1 MRTRIAFA
9 AVLIACSHDVLAVD
23 REYHPY
29 QLSSLYAD
37 RHAIELKIFH
47 LINEAAVRRDPR
59 MKSTLALYG
68 DSLGYIPS
76 LAAAHYAYA
85 FGDKS
90 RVHWV
95 VAKDKKRRLG
105 SDSLVLLVFGYMDE
119 WDHTVRRL
127 REHADYW
134 QRRKEGGAGE
144 QVLHEALENRKRLYG
159 VERFERVWKPV
170 RAK

>member
-1 MRTRIAFA
+1 MRARIFLP
-9 AVLIACSHDVLAVD
+9 AVMLFFCAGDSLAIGSD
-23 REYHPY
+23 YDPY
-29 QLSSLYAD
+29 RLRSLYGD
-37 RHAIELKIFH
+37 RHAIDLKMFH
-47 LINEAAVRRDPR
+47 LINEAAFRRDPT

-68 DSLGYIPS
+68 ESLGYIPS

-90 RVHWV
+90 RVHWL
-95 VAKDKKRRLG
+95 VAEDKKRRLG

-119 WDHTVRRL
+119 WDHTIRRL

-144 QVLHEALENRKRLYG
+144 GVLHEALETRKRLYG
-159 VERFERVWKPV
+159 AERFEQAWKNV
-170 RAK
+170 AK